1 MNNEIQNGSRANYR
15 AKRKKTNL
23 VLNSLILLVLALIVV
38 VAFVVFSGGKD
49 KTAKK
54 ADAKHT
60 EQSDKPEGSSQN
72 NQDQQSQDTTT
83 NSGTDQ
89 QSQDSTTASGT
100 DQQSQ
105 DNTTTQNG
113 ESGSTS
119 DGQSADSANE
129 VVSDGGSTP
138 NVAKTIEN
146 PDWKPV
152 GTSQTGKHTAVYD
165 SNSVDWQEMLNAISA
180 GTGIARDNMTI
191 WRLGSNQKD
200 PNHSIATIS
209 SKDEKKPYRVYIEWV
224 DGQGWKPTKVEE
236 LSVNDKGSSN
246 N

>member
-1 MNNEIQNGSRANYR
+1 MNNGIHNGSRANYR
-15 AKRKKTNL
+15 SKRKKTNL
-23 VLNSLILLVLALIVV
+23 VLNSLIVLVLALIVV

-49 KTAKK
+49 KTAKR
-54 ADAKHT
+54 ADAKNT
-60 EQSDKPEGSSQN
+60 EQSDSSVQKNKPEGSSQN
-72 NQDQQSQDTTT
+72 NQNQQSNDTTTDSSTDQQSQGSTTD
-83 NSGTDQ
+83 SGTDQ
-89 QSQDSTTASGT
+89 QSQDSTTTG
-100 DQQSQ
+100 
-105 DNTTTQNG
+105 
-113 ESGSTS
+113 
-119 DGQSADSANE
+119 DGQSADPANE
-129 VVSDGGSTP
+129 VVSDGGSTQ

-152 GTSQTGKHTAVYD
+152 GTSQTGKHAAVYD